1 MAQKNPN
8 PFVKAPANHI
18 YSYEKTT
25 MVRIPTAT
33 RDALKEL
40 STTRGLEESL
50 GQLITV
56 LQRQATEAISIPKP
70 TPISDETI
78 QAVLEHITGTKNG
91 TN

>member
-8 PFVKAPANHI
+8 PFTKAPANHI

-25 MVRIPTAT
+25 MVRIPTKT
-33 RDALKEL
+33 RDALKQL
-40 STTRGLEESL
+40 AVDRDLEESL

-56 LQRQATEAISIPKP
+56 LQRQATQALKP
-70 TPISDETI
+70 THIDDATI
-78 QAVLEHITGTKNG
+78 KAVLDHIEEEKHAI